1 MPRIAPLDPTQAS
14 PATAEALFGVK
25 TKLGGLPNIILTLA
39 HSPTA
44 LHGYLGFGS
53 QQAQGL
59 LDARQREIVALAV
72 GQANRCG
79 YCLAAHTVIGR
90 GAGLNAEAIAAA
102 RAGHGLEPR
111 DAALARFARTVVES
125 RGNVDEREFEAFI
138 GAGFG
143 AGEAIEVVALVAQNT
158 LTNYVNHL
166 AGTAVDFPPVVLD
179 LPSSQAA

>member
-1 MPRIAPLDPTQAS
+1 MPRIAPLDPKQAS

-25 TKLGGLPNIILTLA
+25 AKLGGLPNIILTLA

-53 QQAQGL
+53 AQAQGH

-79 YCLAAHTVIGR
+79 YCLAAHTAIAR
-90 GAGLNAEAIAAA
+90 GAGLSAEAIAAA
-102 RAGHGLEPR
+102 REGRGLEPR
-111 DAALARFARTVVES
+111 EAALARFARTVVES
-125 RGNVDEREFEAFI
+125 RGWVDEREFEAFI

-166 AGTAVDFPPVVLD
+166 AQTDVDFPPVALE
-179 LPSSQAA
+179 SENERAT